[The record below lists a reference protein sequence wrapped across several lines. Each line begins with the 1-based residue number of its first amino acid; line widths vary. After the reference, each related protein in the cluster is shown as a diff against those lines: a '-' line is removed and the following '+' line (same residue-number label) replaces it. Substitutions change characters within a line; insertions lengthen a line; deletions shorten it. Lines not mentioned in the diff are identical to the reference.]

1 MSKKVKVLIATLAVA
16 ALLVAAF
23 ASTALAHD
31 PADVDAA
38 AGQDWCGQTGWGH
51 HHGHGVIYSE
61 TVSELLLGLTTEEIQ
76 AERQEGKSLVEIAAA
91 QGVSEDELVE
101 AIMAAEEEAIQEAVE
116 AGICIEEEA
125 EQHLQRM
132 EQRIR
137 QAVNWTGSGSAEAGE
152 HCGYG
157 QAGPGTGMM
166 GQWDRQDD
174 GRSPY
179 GGMGFG
185 MGQGGMHGWGSGM
198 H

>member
-1 MSKKVKVLIATLAVA
+1 MSKKVKVLVATLAVA
-16 ALLVAAF
+16 ALLVATF

-31 PADVDAA
+31 PADD
-38 AGQDWCGQTGWGH
+38 TGH

-61 TVSELLLGLTTEEIQ
+61 TVSDLLGLTPEEIQ

-101 AIMAAEEEAIQEAVE
+101 AIIAAEEEAIQEA
-116 AGICIEEEA
+116 A
-125 EQHLQRM
+125 ED
-132 EQRIR
+132 
-137 QAVNWTGSGSAEAGE
+137 GE
-152 HCGYG
+152 HCGYD

-185 MGQGGMHGWGSGM
+185 MGQGGMHGWGRGM

>member
-1 MSKKVKVLIATLAVA
+1 MSRKAKILIATLAVA
-16 ALLVAAF
+16 GLLIVAF
-23 ASTALAHD
+23 ASTALAHG
-31 PADVDAA
+31 PADVDDA
-38 AGQDWCGQTGWGH
+38 AGQDWCEQPGWGH

-61 TVSELLLGLTTEEIQ
+61 TVSDLLGLTPEEIQ

-101 AIMAAEEEAIQEAVE
+101 AIMAAEEEAIQQAVG

-157 QAGPGTGMM
+157 QAGLGNGMM
-166 GQWDRQDD
+166 GQWSRQGDW
-174 GRSPY
+174 GSPY

-185 MGQGGMHGWGSGM
+185 MGQGGMHGWGRGM